1 MKDTPIPHTALI
13 MVGDGKKALFF
24 RNEGTPLHVSLVV
37 ERVLQ
42 QENPPTREQGTSA
55 PGRFRGGDG
64 SSRSAVEETDWHQ
77 LAEDRFAHE
86 ISTALY
92 RLAQADNY
100 QQLVVIAPPKILG
113 VLRESF
119 HHEVAKRVVA
129 EFPKDLTGRP
139 KEEIARML
147 SG

>member
-1 MKDTPIPHTALI
+1 
-13 MVGDGKKALFF
+13 
-24 RNEGTPLHVSLVV
+24 
-37 ERVLQ
+37 
-42 QENPPTREQGTSA
+42 
-55 PGRFRGGDG
+55 
-64 SSRSAVEETDWHQ
+64 

-86 ISTALY
+86 ISSALY

-119 HHEVAKRVVA
+119 HQEVAKRVVA